1 MVPGLEGLL
10 FTDAHWRRLDAAG
23 VVADR
28 QPIGR
33 FGTDRARSLLADV
46 DVLLTGWGC
55 PFLDADALQAA
66 PNLRLVAHAA
76 GTIRDFADERVF
88 DRGIAVTSAGWANA
102 IPVAEFAVAAIL
114 FAGKGIFAARE
125 TYRGSRQPP
134 LLLEGPVGNHGQTV
148 GIVGAST
155 IGRLVIDR
163 LGGHDL
169 ELVVY
174 DPYLDEV
181 EARRLGVERCDDLRE
196 LCRRSW
202 VVSVHAPATD
212 ETRGLLGAAELAAMP
227 DGATLVNTARG
238 SVVDAAALEAELVAG
253 RLWAVLDVTDPEP
266 LPVTSPLFDLPN
278 AFVTPHVAGSQGN
291 ELHRLADAAVT
302 EVERFARG
310 EAAAHPVTLAQYRL
324 MTASAHG

>member
-1 MVPGLEGLL
+1 MAPGLEGLL
-10 FTDAHWRRLDAAG
+10 LTDDHWRRLDAVG
-23 VVADR
+23 TVTDR

-33 FGTDRARSLLADV
+33 FGSDRARSLLADV

-55 PFLDADALQAA
+55 PFLTAEALEAA
-66 PNLRLVAHAA
+66 PNLGLVAHAA
-76 GTIRDFADERVF
+76 GTIRDFADEQLF
-88 DRGIAVTSAGWANA
+88 DRGVVVTSAGWANA
-102 IPVAEFAVAAIL
+102 IPVAEYALSAIL
-114 FAGKGIFAARE
+114 FAGKGILAARE
-125 TYRGSRQPP
+125 DYRATREPP

-163 LGGHDL
+163 LRDHDL
-169 ELVVY
+169 DVLVY
-174 DPYLDEV
+174 DPYLDHDD
-181 EARRLGVERCDDLRE
+181 ARRLGVERCDDLRE

-212 ETRGLLGAAELAAMP
+212 ETRGLVGAAELAAMP

-238 SVVDAAALEAELVAG
+238 SIVDAAALEAELVAG
-253 RLWAVLDVTDPEP
+253 RLWAVLDVTDPQP
-266 LPVTSPLFDLPN
+266 LPPTSPLFELPN

-302 EVERFARG
+302 EIERFARG
-310 EAAAHPVTLAQYRL
+310 EPAAHAVTRAQYRL